1 MSQCGYQ
8 TFPQSPLSKEPIPT
22 LTPNG
27 MRTSH
32 SVRAVCLIIL
42 VATATKS
49 DAQQLT
55 PVQLYEAK
63 NRSAELQQQSKPDS
77 ALILLRRIAPLD
89 SADANLWRR
98 YGRVARQQR
107 QWDEAARAL
116 RHAYDMGAFNRG
128 VTALEIA
135 GVYASAGQ
143 PTNALNWLEHAAA
156 NRLQHPGRIAV
167 DPAFTELRDSARFI
181 ALYPRANATT
191 LSRDEKWQRDIEFFM
206 REAQRMHVHPER
218 PAHSREFIDT
228 IAAMKARVPTSTD
241 MSIKLGLRR
250 AVAMLRDGH
259 SGMAPDSS
267 MRMLPIDVYFFSDGV
282 YVVNGVGEASKHVG
296 SKVVALGRKSIDDV
310 ARAVS
315 AYITRDNDS
324 DLRARLPSALANTSI
339 LADIGAVNADGTVD
353 VTLEDKTGKRSV
365 ERMAGGPLR
374 RPLGLMS
381 PTQAAKPFYLDRSR
395 VYWTRELPEA
405 RALYLNFNA
414 VSEMDSLRLPE
425 FARRLAEQL
434 RNPSY
439 RNLVVDVR
447 LNGGGNTFLLP
458 PLIQAIASFA
468 ATDTTRRLYVITSR
482 HTYSAAQNFTSKLE
496 WLLNP
501 TFVGEPTGSAP
512 NFTGEGTG
520 TVLPYSGIQMGISN
534 RMHMNSDW
542 EDKRVWI
549 APQIPVP
556 LSSAD
561 FFAGRDPALQ
571 AIIAVAKETRPVM

>member
-1 MSQCGYQ
+1 
-8 TFPQSPLSKEPIPT
+8 
-22 LTPNG
+22 
-27 MRTSH
+27 MRINHLASG
-32 SVRAVCLIIL
+32 VACVLLLVCN
-42 VATATKS
+42 ASDS
-49 DAQQLT
+49 DAQRLT

-63 NRSAELQQQSKPDS
+63 NRSFELVQQGKPDS
-77 ALILLRRIAPLD
+77 ALALLRRIAPLD

-98 YGRVARQQR
+98 YGRMARQQR

-116 RHAYDMGAFNRG
+116 QVAYDMGAFNRG

-135 GVYASAGQ
+135 SVYAAAGQ
-143 PTNALNWLEHAAA
+143 PTDALNWLERAVA
-156 NRLQHPGRIAV
+156 NRLQHPGRIVEDTGFIA
-167 DPAFTELRDSARFI
+167 LRDSARFI
-181 ALYPRANATT
+181 ALYPRADAAT
-191 LSRDEKWQRDIEFFM
+191 LSRDEKWRRDIDFFM

-228 IAAMKARVPTSTD
+228 IAAMKARVATSSD
-241 MSIKLGLRR
+241 MSVKLGLRR

-259 SGMAPDSS
+259 SGMAPDST
-267 MRMLPIDVYFFSDGV
+267 MRMLPIDVYLFSDGV
-282 YVVNGVGEASKHVG
+282 YVVNGIGEASRFAG
-296 SKVVALGRKSIDDV
+296 RKVVAFGRKSIADV
-310 ARAVS
+310 SRAAS
-315 AYITRDNDS
+315 AYLTRDNDS

-339 LADIGAVNADGTVD
+339 LAEIGAANADGTVD
-353 VTLEDKTGKRSV
+353 VTLEDKSGRRSV
-365 ERMAGGPLR
+365 ERMTGGPLR
-374 RPLGLMS
+374 RPVGLMAS
-381 PTQAAKPFYLDRSR
+381 TEAAKPFYLDRSR
-395 VYWTRELPEA
+395 FYWTRDLPEA

-414 VSEMDSLRLPE
+414 VAEIDTLKLPA
-425 FARRLAEQL
+425 FSRRLAEQL

-439 RNLVVDVR
+439 SNLVVDVR

-468 ATDTTRRLYVITSR
+468 ASDTSRHVYVITSR
-482 HTYSAAQNFTSKLE
+482 HTYSAAQNFTGKLE

-501 TFVGEPTGSAP
+501 VFVGEPTGSAP

-549 APQIPVP
+549 APHIPVA

-571 AIIAVAKETRPVM
+571 AIIAVTNGTRPVM

>member
-1 MSQCGYQ
+1 
-8 TFPQSPLSKEPIPT
+8 
-22 LTPNG
+22 

-32 SVRAVCLIIL
+32 SVSTVCFIL
-42 VATATKS
+42 LALAATKS

-63 NRSAELQQQSKPDS
+63 NRSLELQQQGKPDS
-77 ALILLRRIAPLD
+77 ALALLRRIAPLD

-98 YGRVARQQR
+98 FGRLARQQR

-116 RHAYDMGAFNRG
+116 QHAYDMGAFNRG
-128 VTALEIA
+128 VTASEIA
-135 GVYASAGQ
+135 AVYAAAGQ
-143 PTNALNWLEHAAA
+143 PTNALNWLERAFG
-156 NRLQHPGRIAV
+156 NRLQQPGRLADDTTFIA
-167 DPAFTELRDSARFI
+167 LRDSARFI
-181 ALYPRANATT
+181 ALYPRASATT
-191 LSRDEKWQRDIEFFM
+191 LSRDEKWRRDIDFFM

-259 SGMAPDSS
+259 SGMAPDSA
-267 MRMLPIDVYFFSDGV
+267 MRMLPIDVYLFSDGV
-282 YVVNGVGEASKHVG
+282 YVVNGVGEASKYVG
-296 SKVVALGRKSIDDV
+296 SRVVALGKKNIADV
-310 ARAVS
+310 SSAAS

-324 DLRARLPSALANTSI
+324 DLRARLPAALANTAI
-339 LADIGAVNADGTVD
+339 LADIGAANADGTVD

-365 ERMAGGPLR
+365 ERMTGGALR

-381 PTQAAKPFYLDRSR
+381 PTQAPKPFYLDRSR

-414 VSEMDSLRLPE
+414 VAQMDSLPLPA
-425 FARRLAEQL
+425 FSRRLAEQL

-439 RNLVVDVR
+439 SNLVVDVR

-468 ATDTTRRLYVITSR
+468 ASDTTRRVYVITSR
-482 HTYSAAQNFTSKLE
+482 HTYSAAQNFTGKLE

-512 NFTGEGTG
+512 NFTGESTG

-556 LSSAD
+556 LSSTE
-561 FFAGRDPALQ
+561 FFAGRDPALE
-571 AIIAVAKETRPVM
+571 AIIAVTKGTRPLM